1 MGRFTS
7 LVAMLSTCYIVII
20 VLNNQMVMETWI
32 FQIKFSRL
40 VL

>member
-7 LVAMLSTCYIVII
+7 LVAMLSTCYI